1 MAVLAQVR
9 SLHNFQ
15 SRTCEYGAV
24 ANLSGHTEDECETVR
39 SLNSLFLVLCIDTNM
54 SQFEAQHGL
63 YCFSGQLLDLV
74 PLTGIDQVTGNHP
87 GTTASDD
94 LGEVKVRSQ
103 VLSVY
108 ATGRHELHV
117 YIRSCHSLDLSQTA
131 GLLSREELNY
141 IQAKLDSLLD
151 VAGAGSTGSDRNVLL
166 YTILNGSGI

>member
-1 MAVLAQVR
+1 
-9 SLHNFQ
+9 
-15 SRTCEYGAV
+15 
-24 ANLSGHTEDECETVR
+24 
-39 SLNSLFLVLCIDTNM
+39 M

-63 YCFSGQLLDLV
+63 YSFSGQLLDLV
-74 PLTGIDQVTGNHP
+74 PLTSVDQVTGNHP

-94 LGEVKVRSQ
+94 LGEVKIRSQ

-131 GLLSREELNY
+131 GLLSGEELNY
-141 IQAKLDSLLD
+141 IQTKLDSLLD
-151 VAGAGSTGSDRNVLL
+151 VAGAGSTGSDRDVLL

>member
-1 MAVLAQVR
+1 MTVLAQVR

-15 SRTCEYGAV
+15 SRACEYGAV
-24 ANLSGHTEDECETVR
+24 ANLSRHTEDKCETVC
-39 SLNSLFLVLCIDTNM
+39 SLNSLFLVLCIDTNV

-63 YCFSGQLLDLV
+63 YSFSGQLLDLV
-74 PLTGIDQVTGNHP
+74 PLTSVDQVAGNHP
-87 GTTASDD
+87 GTTACDD

-108 ATGRHELHV
+108 TAGRHELHI

-131 GLLSREELNY
+131 RLLSGEELNY

-151 VAGAGSTGSDRNVLL
+151 VAGAGSTGSDGDVLL